1 MATPRFGMAEEIA
14 GMVAWLTGPES
25 RFATGAALTIDGGA
39 NA

>member
-1 MATPRFGMAEEIA
+1 MAEEIA